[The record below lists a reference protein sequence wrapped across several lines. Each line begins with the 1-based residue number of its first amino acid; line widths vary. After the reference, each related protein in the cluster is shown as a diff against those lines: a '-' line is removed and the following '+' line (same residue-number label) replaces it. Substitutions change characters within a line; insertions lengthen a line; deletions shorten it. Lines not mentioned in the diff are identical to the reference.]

1 MSSSAREPNAIP
13 KAEARTQAQ
22 RERILNAAQQCF
34 VEHGFHSASMANIA
48 DTAEM
53 SAGLIYRYFESK
65 NEIIVAII
73 EQQLELLQAELAQ
86 LDDSVDLSSR
96 FADGC
101 CRGETGI
108 PGLSPALILEMSAE
122 ATRDP
127 TIAAALAS
135 FDAVVRADIVG
146 LLTRSKGNGGYG
158 LSKEIAPVRAL
169 MVQCLVEGLKVRATR
184 EPGVDKTLLKAGLD
198 EVFSVLLNP
207 PKKD

>member
-1 MSSSAREPNAIP
+1 MNEVKATP

-34 VEHGFHSASMANIA
+34 VEHGFHAASMAGIA

-73 EQQLELLQAELAQ
+73 ERQLELLQAELAQ

-101 CRGETGI
+101 CRGGTGI

-122 ATRDP
+122 ATRDSK
-127 TIAAALAS
+127 IAAALAS
-135 FDAVVRADIVG
+135 FDAAVRTDIVG
-146 LLTRSKGNGGYG
+146 LLTRSKGKGGYG

-198 EVFSVLLNP
+198 EVFAVLLNP
-207 PKKD
+207 PRKD

>member
-1 MSSSAREPNAIP
+1 MNAEPKAAP

-34 VEHGFHSASMANIA
+34 IEHGFHAASMANIA

-53 SAGLIYRYFESK
+53 SAGLIYRYFASK

-73 EQQLELLQAELAQ
+73 ERQLELLHVELAQ
-86 LDDSVDLSSR
+86 LDGSVDLAAR

-101 CRGETGI
+101 CRGGAGI
-108 PGLSPALILEMSAE
+108 PGLSPALVLEMSAE

-127 TIAAALAS
+127 KIAAALAG
-135 FDAVVRADIVG
+135 FDATVRADIID
-146 LLTRSKGNGGYG
+146 LLTRNKENGGYG
-158 LSKEIAPVRAL
+158 LSKDIAPARAM

-184 EPGVDKTLLKAGLD
+184 EPGIDKALLKAGLD
-198 EVFSVLLNP
+198 ETLSVLLNSP
-207 PKKD
+207 GQD